1 MSKIPLLTTLGRW
14 TLVLLVAAIGGVLVT
29 STSRHFKVHGEQD
42 SKVASAENGQ
52 DIAVV
57 KRGDFE
63 EVCVE
68 VGELRPV
75 QVTTLASPTQGMLG
89 FIVPEGTLV
98 KKGEKVFSLETR
110 QLEDRSKQLQDE
122 LASAQLNLAQQ
133 QQQRDLDV
141 KRLATELAF
150 QKDNTNLA
158 KLKEDD
164 LLSHPQEID
173 KRDAANVLETAQ
185 TQLQSDKHGL
195 EITQE
200 LFDKGFAST
209 GDLRTKDLAYKT
221 SLVGMKR
228 AQIKADTIL
237 GGPLEYDRKKAAL
250 ARETAGLDLA
260 LKELDIKDQTD
271 DYAVR
276 IRAAEHGVEA
286 SKRKLDRCLRDLEH
300 SVVRAPHDGVVV
312 YRIVN
317 RDLNKKVE
325 VGDRVGPWN
334 SPIDLPNYESM
345 KVRTQVPESFVQRL
359 VAKSGGQAGSAG
371 SAARVSVKTLPD
383 VVYTAEVTWI
393 DGWAR
398 DRNAKLSDAD
408 VKAQGMAGVRVFDV
422 EVELKESDPTRLRDG
437 FQATVEFPGELLKDV
452 LSIPA
457 SSVVRRE
464 GGTYVQVVTDEG
476 TSPTWRKV
484 ELGAQSAHAFVVT
497 SGLNEGEKV
506 ISAPEVTPPE
516 KAKDAKAKKTDKN
529 EKEAAPVPE
538 APPAD
543 DRPRKRGRRE

>member
-1 MSKIPLLTTLGRW
+1 M
-14 TLVLLVAAIGGVLVT
+14 LVFLVAGIGAALIP
-29 STSRHFKVHGEQD
+29 SLNSHFKVHGEQPQD
-42 SKVASAENGQ
+42 TRVASAEDGQ

-57 KRGDFE
+57 KKGDFE
-63 EVCVE
+63 ESCVE
-68 VGELRPV
+68 VGELRPM
-75 QVTTLASPTQGMLG
+75 QVTTLASPTQGSLG

-133 QQQRDLDV
+133 EQQRDLDL
-141 KRLATELAF
+141 KRLSTELAF
-150 QKDNTNLA
+150 QKDTTNLA

-164 LLSHPQEID
+164 LLSHPQAID
-173 KRDAANVLETAQ
+173 KTDADNVLETAQ
-185 TQLQSDKHGL
+185 TQLKSDQHGL
-195 EITQE
+195 AITQE

-221 SLVGMKR
+221 SLVGLKR
-228 AQIKADTIL
+228 AQIKFDTIM
-237 GGPLEYDRKKAAL
+237 GGPLPYDRAKAAL
-250 ARETAGLDLA
+250 ARESADLDLA
-260 LKELDIKDQTD
+260 IKELDIKDQTD
-271 DYAVR
+271 DYTMK

-286 SKRKLDRCLRDLEH
+286 AKRKLERCNRDLEH

-325 VGDRVGPWN
+325 VGDKVGPWN
-334 SPIDLPNYESM
+334 SPIDLPNYETM

-359 VAKSGGQAGSAG
+359 TARGSDGPG
-371 SAARVSVKTLPD
+371 SPARVSVKTLPD
-383 VVYTAEVTWI
+383 VVYTSEVIWI

-422 EVELKESDPTRLRDG
+422 EVELKESDPARLRDG

-457 SSVVRRE
+457 SAIVHRD
-464 GGTYVQVVTDEG
+464 GGTYVQVVTDAGAGAAPE
-476 TSPTWRKV
+476 WRKV
-484 ELGAQSAHAFVVT
+484 ELGAQSARAFVVK

-506 ISAPEVTPPE
+506 IAAPEENKPE
-516 KAKDAKAKKTDKN
+516 LAKDNKKTDKDKN
-529 EKEAAPVPE
+529 GKKDGASDPEAAAQPQSGGGPG
-538 APPAD
+538 D
-543 DRPRKRGRRE
+543 DMGKRKRGRKE